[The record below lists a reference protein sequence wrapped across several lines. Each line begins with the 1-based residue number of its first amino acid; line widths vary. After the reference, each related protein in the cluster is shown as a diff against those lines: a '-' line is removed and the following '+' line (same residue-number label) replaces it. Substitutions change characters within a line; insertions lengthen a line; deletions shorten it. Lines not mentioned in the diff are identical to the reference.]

1 MEKKLT
7 DENVNIFL
15 QILVILFVCFLLFN
29 L

>member
-7 DENVNIFL
+7 EENVNIFL